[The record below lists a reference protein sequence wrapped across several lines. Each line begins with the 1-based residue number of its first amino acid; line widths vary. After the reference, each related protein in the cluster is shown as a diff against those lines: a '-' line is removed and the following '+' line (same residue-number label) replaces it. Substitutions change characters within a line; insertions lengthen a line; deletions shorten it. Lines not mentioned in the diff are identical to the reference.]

1 MKILKS
7 IRKSKNLEVVRTE
20 TISGGNYAL
29 INWNLDFKNAKT
41 GLCLDSAMN
50 LFETLKQLEN
60 H

>member
-20 TISGGNYAL
+20 TILGGNYAL
-29 INWNLDFKNAKT
+29 INWNLDFENAKT
-41 GLCLDSAMN
+41 GLCLDAAMN
-50 LFETLKQLEN
+50 LFDTLKQLEN